1 MAIFRKSHPLQNIIL
16 GIHVGFLRCMIC
28 GVTERDPG
36 LFGLKSSF
44 WLQRLFQH
52 MVWVGGVG
60 PGGVGF
66 ESG

>member
-1 MAIFRKSHPLQNIIL
+1 
-16 GIHVGFLRCMIC
+16 MIC